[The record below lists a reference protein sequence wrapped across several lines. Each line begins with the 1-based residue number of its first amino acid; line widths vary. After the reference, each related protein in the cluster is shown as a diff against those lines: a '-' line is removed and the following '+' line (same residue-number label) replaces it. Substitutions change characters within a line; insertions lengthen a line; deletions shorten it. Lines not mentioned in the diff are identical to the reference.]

1 MEVLGWLL
9 IPLVGLLVGVLWMIW
24 RSREPKPV
32 DPQQGM
38 DDLARFR
45 QAMEKP
51 MPPLRRET
59 GAAGS
64 LADEVPPAADGT
76 GR

>member
-9 IPLVGLLVGVLWMIW
+9 IPLAGLLIGVLWMIW
-24 RSREPKPV
+24 RGREPKPV

-51 MPPLRRET
+51 LPPLRRD
-59 GAAGS
+59 AAADSS
-64 LADEVPPAADGT
+64 LADDVRPAADGT
-76 GR
+76 SR

>member
-9 IPLVGLLVGVLWMIW
+9 IPLVGLLLGVVWMIW
-24 RSREPKPV
+24 RSRDPKPV
-32 DPQQGM
+32 DAQQGM

-51 MPPLRRET
+51 MPPLRREPLQ
-59 GAAGS
+59 AED
-64 LADEVPPAADGT
+64 LPPTADGA

>member
-9 IPLVGLLVGVLWMIW
+9 IPLAGLLIGVVWMIW
-24 RSREPKPV
+24 RSRDPKPV
-32 DPQQGM
+32 DAHQGM

-51 MPPLRRET
+51 MPPLRRDPS
-59 GAAGS
+59 GAPVA
-64 LADEVPPAADGT
+64 ADDLPPTADGT
-76 GR
+76 SR

>member
-9 IPLVGLLVGVLWMIW
+9 IPLVGLLLGVLWMIW
-24 RSREPKPV
+24 RSRDPKPV
-32 DPQQGM
+32 DAQQGM
-38 DDLARFR
+38 DEMARFR

-51 MPPLRRET
+51 MPPLRREP
-59 GAAGS
+59 AP
-64 LADEVPPAADGT
+64 ADELPPTADGA

>member
-9 IPLVGLLVGVLWMIW
+9 IPLAGLLIGVVWMIW
-24 RSREPKPV
+24 RSRDPKPV
-32 DPQQGM
+32 DAHQGM

-51 MPPLRRET
+51 MPPLRRDAERRP
-59 GAAGS
+59 GRCRR
-64 LADEVPPAADGT
+64 PAPDG
-76 GR
+76 

>member
-9 IPLVGLLVGVLWMIW
+9 IPLVGLLLGVVWMIW
-24 RSREPKPV
+24 RSRDPKPV
-32 DPQQGM
+32 DAQQGM
-38 DDLARFR
+38 DEMARFR

-51 MPPLRRET
+51 MPPLRREPT
-59 GAAGS
+59 PAED
-64 LADEVPPAADGT
+64 LPPTADGA